1 MRLALEQIDLI
12 RRMCSA
18 YPELELVTSA
28 DGEPG
33 KSLGLTPVVLFLGY
47 NPLTQP
53 LLPRPFSRSE

>member
-33 KSLGLTPVVLFLGY
+33 KELGVDSVGSFLGIRSLDSHTL
-47 NPLTQP
+47 PL
-53 LLPRPFSRSE
+53 F